1 MYVRGLRSTTRR
13 QQERHL
19 KVNFRSFS
27 FFSDYSYPLTL
38 SNVGKL
44 YWSWIPWDHSQFRN
58 REISVMHVQ
67 SCCFAYITLLF
78 SDVLVV
84 VHVVVKV
91 RNVTNAR
98 APSLGHRLSLFSEL
112 SYWFTF
118 IWTQF
123 FLNVFKVPCFI
134 KQPNWSRNKYC
145 DNLKFTVAGDT
156 K

>member
-1 MYVRGLRSTTRR
+1 
-13 QQERHL
+13 
-19 KVNFRSFS
+19 
-27 FFSDYSYPLTL
+27 
-38 SNVGKL
+38 
-44 YWSWIPWDHSQFRN
+44 
-58 REISVMHVQ
+58 MHVQ

-112 SYWFTF
+112 SYWFTI

-123 FLNVFKVPCFI
+123 FKMRLKYLFYKTAEL
-134 KQPNWSRNKYC
+134 KQK
-145 DNLKFTVAGDT
+145 
-156 K
+156 